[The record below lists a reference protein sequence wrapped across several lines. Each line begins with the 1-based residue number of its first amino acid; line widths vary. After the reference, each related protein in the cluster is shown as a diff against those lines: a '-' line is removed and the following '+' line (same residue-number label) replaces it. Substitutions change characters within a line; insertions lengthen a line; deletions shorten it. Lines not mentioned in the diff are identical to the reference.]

1 VRTRHIDDM
10 REDIVEAFRWQAQS
24 STSLGSPFHA
34 LLLGLLAQRLGD
46 PEPQATRVGQRIAN
60 WSNRTI
66 ADALALRVVGGLHA
80 LVRAGRVPKLARL
93 YPPTSPT
100 PVELW
105 PEVLSALQTHDDFL
119 YDFLDSPPQTNEVA
133 RSSILLGGA
142 LLIAA
147 RTGLP
152 LRWHEIGASAGLNL
166 QFDRYRYELDGPVW
180 GDPAAQVVIRSPWS
194 GQRISAS
201 RG

>member
-34 LLLGLLAQRLGD
+34 LLLGLLAERLGD

-93 YPPTSPT
+93 YPPTEESQPSMN
-100 PVELW
+100 V
-105 PEVLSALQTHDDFL
+105 
-119 YDFLDSPPQTNEVA
+119 
-133 RSSILLGGA
+133 
-142 LLIAA
+142 
-147 RTGLP
+147 
-152 LRWHEIGASAGLNL
+152 
-166 QFDRYRYELDGPVW
+166 
-180 GDPAAQVVIRSPWS
+180 PAALPVLPSLT
-194 GQRISAS
+194 
-201 RG
+201 RGVLAATAPGVA